1 MNRYLIST
9 VIIFLLTALLLMGC
23 TDQQQIDSQEKDSFI
38 GTWKQASNGGLNLSY
53 VFYENGTYKRLF
65 GSAESHGTWELSE
78 DKLILSIAGSSEP
91 YNYSFSDDDTA
102 LTLTSTSVEF
112 TYTLIKQ

>member
-1 MNRYLIST
+1 MKRYLIST
-9 VIIFLLTALLLMGC
+9 IIIFLLTAFLLMGC
-23 TDQQQIDSQEKDSFI
+23 TDQQQIDLQEEDSFI
-38 GTWKQASNGGLNLSY
+38 GTWKLAFNGQNLSY

-78 DKLILSIAGSSEP
+78 DKLILSIAGNSEP